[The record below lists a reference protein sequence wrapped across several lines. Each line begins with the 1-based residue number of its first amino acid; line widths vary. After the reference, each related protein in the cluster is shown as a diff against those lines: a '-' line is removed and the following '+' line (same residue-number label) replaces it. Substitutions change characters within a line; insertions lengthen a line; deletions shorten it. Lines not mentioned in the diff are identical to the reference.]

1 PAVHIYEVQLDGG
14 QRPVF
19 RADSLRANLRLLPLL
34 YGRVEVAS
42 LAFENAH
49 LTIDAAADGA
59 AGASL
64 PLRRTDGQNAGE
76 VPEIR
81 FVNGTVYFKDGDA
94 DKIQPLVNVDAALAR
109 SGAGITATGA
119 FRWRD
124 QPMTM
129 SLSVNNIDVLAKG
142 ERSGLRVRLESDA
155 AKIGFEGGIAYRNG
169 LQADGAIAA
178 EADSL

>member
-1 PAVHIYEVQLDGG
+1 VGGLFVAPYFVSDQEARLAAMRALRAATGVEPQIAGAMRVTLLPVPAVHIYEVQLDGG

-49 LTIDAAADGA
+49 LTIDAADGA
-59 AGASL
+59 AIGASL

-94 DKIQPLVNVDAALAR
+94 D
-109 SGAGITATGA
+109 
-119 FRWRD
+119 
-124 QPMTM
+124 
-129 SLSVNNIDVLAKG
+129 
-142 ERSGLRVRLESDA
+142 
-155 AKIGFEGGIAYRNG
+155 
-169 LQADGAIAA
+169 
-178 EADSL
+178 